1 MSDVGR
7 DKEEKREKMG
17 GLFIASTSH
26 LTSPLIKRGIHDSLI
41 FALLICLTCLSTDSW
56 IHGLEYHLLI
66 SHSSF
71 RWVASILTIEK
82 WYSKTTYC
90 PSCPTTRSPFWIT
103 MSKFVTWGRRRLS
116 SFPLRLVK
124 KLTFPYFFT
133 PSLIF
138 FWVFNGLLENWN
150 CTTITC
156 NFLATVS

>member
-1 MSDVGR
+1 MLGGT
-7 DKEEKREKMG
+7 KRKNAKKMG
-17 GLFIASTSH
+17 GLIIASTSH
-26 LTSPLIKRGIHDSLI
+26 LTSPLIKRGIHDSLV
-41 FALLICLTCLSTDSW
+41 FALVICLTCLSTDSW

-71 RWVASILTIEK
+71 SLLLHRWVASILTIEK

-124 KLTFPYFFT
+124 KTYISLLFYSFPHF
-133 PSLIF
+133 
-138 FWVFNGLLENWN
+138 LLS
-150 CTTITC
+150 
-156 NFLATVS
+156 F